1 MQLSLNTINETLL
14 FLDRVSTELN
24 TSFIHI
30 EDNLST
36 EFKQILS
43 DEIIKFQNLA
53 DEFLD

>member
-1 MQLSLNTINETLL
+1 MQLSLNKINETLL
-14 FLDRVSTELN
+14 FLDRVATELN

-30 EDNLST
+30 EDNLSND
-36 EFKQILS
+36 FKQILS

>member
-14 FLDRVSTELN
+14 FLDRVATELN

-30 EDNLST
+30 EDNLSND
-36 EFKQILS
+36 FKQVLS